1 MGGNLTF
8 TLVFD
13 LHFLKMNET
22 NIYFHLIN
30 YLVILNTCMWP
41 ASLFTKRWPNYISL
55 WGLGSLF
62 PLFLLH
68 DCIKAVSQHCTLG
81 SLDSGRW
88 YTPKLFFFLLLLGDW
103 LAFNNASPFGEV
115 CLGIPNSYHFY
126 FCRYRSLHDPH

>member
-22 NIYFHLIN
+22 NIYFHLN

-41 ASLFTKRWPNYISL
+41 ASLFTKRWPTTFHCG
-55 WGLGSLF
+55 GLVLS
-62 PLFLLH
+62 
-68 DCIKAVSQHCTLG
+68 SHC
-81 SLDSGRW
+81 
-88 YTPKLFFFLLLLGDW
+88 FFFMTALKQSASTAPWDHWTLAGGTHLNFFLLLLLGDW

-115 CLGIPNSYHFY
+115 CRGIPNSYHFY